1 MKTKIVT
8 EPTGNV
14 VSLDEV
20 VKHLNGVPSE
30 DYGYV
35 QSLIFSA
42 VAAVESITNRK
53 LLTQTWKAYASAWPY
68 TDHFVLPYGTLQ
80 SVSSVKYLDTD
91 GTENT
96 VTATDYIVDIES
108 DPGRVVLGYNKSW
121 PTEELYPSNPIRI
134 EFTCGYGTHAATA
147 ITGASSASPIVITQ
161 EAHGYLTGKRVR
173 ISDVTGNTDANG
185 TWNITKLTADNYSLD
200 GSSYNAAYVSGGVA
214 VPLAVPEPI
223 RIAILMMVGD
233 AYANRE
239 SIVVGQT
246 VEQIPG
252 HISALLGNYRLGW
265 FA

>member
-1 MKTKIVT
+1 MITKIVT

-14 VSLDEV
+14 VSLDEAI
-20 VKHLNGVPSE
+20 KHLNGVPTE

-35 QSLIFSA
+35 QSLVFSA

-53 LLTQTWKAYASAWPY
+53 LLTQTWTAYADEWPY
-68 TDHFVLPYGTLQ
+68 ADHFTIPYGQLQ
-80 SVSSVKYLDTD
+80 SVASVKYLDTD
-91 GTENT
+91 GVENT
-96 VTATDYIVDIES
+96 VDSGDYIVDTES

-121 PTEELYPSNPIRI
+121 PTESLYPSNPIRI

-161 EAHGYLTGKRVR
+161 GTHGYITGKRVR
-173 ISDVTGNTDANG
+173 ISDVLGNTNANG
-185 TWNITKLTADNYSLD
+185 TWNITKLTDDTYSLD
-200 GSSYNAAYVSGGVA
+200 GSAFNAAYVSGGVA

-223 RIAILMMVGD
+223 RIAILLMVGD

-239 SIVVGQT
+239 TIVVGQGQT
-246 VEQIPG
+246 IQVIPQN
-252 HISALLGNYRLGW
+252 LLGNYRLGW